1 MSVFNSIDVYYMQRA
16 IELAKR
22 GQYTTRPNPN
32 VGCVLV
38 RDGQVLGEGFHAR
51 AGQPHAEVMALRA
64 AQVSGQTVNGATAYV
79 TLEPCSHH
87 GRTPPCADA
96 LIAAG
101 ITRVVIAVSD
111 PNPKVAGN
119 GIAKLRAAGLEV
131 QTGICEAQAA
141 ALNAGFLRC
150 MQGGLPWVR
159 AKIACSLDGRIALAD
174 GTSKWITGD
183 AAREDGQRLRARS
196 GAIITGS
203 QTVLSDTPRMDVRST
218 SLGVPVADIPAPL
231 LVVLDRQARISLDS
245 DWAQAQTQ
253 NRPLWMVQSPD
264 LSLVEVLNELKQRQ
278 VYEVLIEAGAR
289 VTTAFLQ
296 AGLVDELIVYQ
307 APCLLGQNAQP
318 MFTADIDALNQQLRL
333 EMVSHETLGQDHKLT
348 FTIAK

>member
-1 MSVFNSIDVYYMQRA
+1 MSVSNSIDVYYMQRA

-64 AQVSGQTVNGATAYV
+64 AQVSGQAVNGATAYV

-101 ITRVVIAVSD
+101 IARVVIAVSD

-119 GIAKLRAAGLEV
+119 GIAKLRTAGLEV
-131 QTGICEAQAA
+131 QTGICKTQAA

-218 SLGVPVADIPAPL
+218 SLGVPVADIPAPW
-231 LVVLDRQARISLDS
+231 LVVLDRQVRISLDS
-245 DWAQAQTQ
+245 DWVHAQVQ

-318 MFTADIDALNQQLRL
+318 MFIADIGALNQQLRL
-333 EMVSHETLGQDHKLT
+333 DMVSHETLGQDRKLT